1 MGVTNAFIEL
11 FKQGVIYRG
20 EKMLHF
26 CPTLQSVVSDI
37 EVDWKV
43 RPHSQSHPQD
53 IAKRQKMKLPSGEEV
68 EVGVIY
74 DIKYPI
80 AGREGCSD
88 QYLKISTTRPET
100 LFGDTAIAI
109 NSADAYHMVLAARG
123 WHA

>member
-11 FKQGVIYRG
+11 FKKGVIYRG

-26 CPTLQSVVSDI
+26 CPALQSVVSDI

-43 RPHSQSHPQD
+43 SSHLQSHLQD
-53 IAKRQKMKLPSGEEV
+53 ITKRQKMKLPSGEEV

-80 AGREGCSD
+80 AGREGCDD
-88 QYLKISTTRPET
+88 QYLIISTTRPET

-109 NSADAYHMVLAARG
+109 NSGDAYHMVRAASRPN
-123 WHA
+123 A